1 MRNIQWELKHG
12 FLQWGGGGPS
22 IPAVPAGMTGAE
34 RESLLAKESELAS
47 IRDQEQRD
55 FLSLQEEQRLARED
69 HQRVM
74 AQQEEESR
82 LAELERLELEGAD
95 VAEEMEEPVDKDTG
109 VADMFASLAF
119 GTEFVGDSEEEVSS
133 DQGENRPE

>member
-12 FLQWGGGGPS
+12 FRHFGGPN
-22 IPAVPAGMTGAE
+22 IPAGMSAAD

-55 FLSLQEEQRLARED
+55 FLSLQEEQRMARED
-69 HQRVM
+69 NQRVM
-74 AQQEEESR
+74 AEQEESAR
-82 LAELERLELEGAD
+82 LAELERLETEGAD
-95 VAEEMEEPVDKDTG
+95 VAETMEEPIDKDTG

-119 GTEFVGDSEEEVSS
+119 GTEFVS
-133 DQGENRPE
+133 DDVDESIAADEQARPE

>member
-1 MRNIQWELKHG
+1 MRNIQWELKQG
-12 FLQWGGGGPS
+12 FRHFGGGPS
-22 IPAVPAGMTGAE
+22 IPAGMSGAE
-34 RESLLAKESELAS
+34 RESLLAKEAELAS

-69 HQRVM
+69 NQRVM

-95 VAEEMEEPVDKDTG
+95 VAEEMEEPIDTDTG

-119 GTEFVGDSEEEVSS
+119 GTEFVGDSEEEAVT
-133 DQGENRPE
+133 DEQVRPE